1 MLQAVINYI
10 SIKSMF
16 LCWWFMGALLLQ
28 STVLAQEKTASELPD
43 KQNTDNQQT
52 STATNSD
59 VVPQSEPDLS
69 MFIESVLK
77 QNTELRKKNSQTLF
91 AKLVNKKETGLLPIE
106 VYKSLGFRLREPFLV
121 QTPEISTRFYTIA
134 DDSNLYFQQ
143 LFDLEKTWALL
154 STTLSR
160 VSLKDD
166 FSELIDQN
174 VALDS
179 VDLWYRV
186 ANNQQYNQWL
196 IELKNQIK
204 IAGKNIE
211 LNKDE
216 FSESD
221 FGKMKIKNLELLS
234 DNTQLMQ
241 FFDTESAY
249 LFTRS
254 GARNLPKNRKNP
266 LYDFSKQAF
275 CSPNIDLSEKGI
287 LYLKTNHPDVLD
299 AMDHESLRQQIW
311 NLFQNAREFSKKLLL
326 DPENQQLKAVNY
338 VLSDFTLNLI
348 LQLNHKRLNAYA
360 TNQSEFFSEQS
371 KNTFPY
377 EPASRLS
384 EFINFQNEIYGSKV
398 LDSFIAAERVAS
410 MNLQLLRDC
419 VQLYDDKQST
429 KRFAQTAESQRFL
442 SLNYPEAT
450 NVEGSLNQIVTSWDG
465 SNYSRGLN
473 PKSESAAVAKNSVPA
488 PQAVKKQS
496 APQVVKS
503 QSSKIRLT
511 KTSESTSTRSDSII
525 GVNSDRAAVLLINA
539 GFELSSHEEVLELTS
554 TRGYSIQVLTTSS
567 ASEAA
572 AKARRMTQFGEVK
585 VYLSSVNV
593 NGVIENRY
601 KVLVMFQKGRISAA
615 KYAELSA
622 KANEIRGYVKRYKQI
637 RKDAKAPDS
646 TVTKSKVV
654 NSHSSQNQIVENT
667 PVKTTQFKSTRS
679 TPINLD
685 SIISASSEQAA
696 KLLKKEGFVLSSYDE
711 IIGLT
716 NDKGYS
722 IQVLTTSSA
731 SEAAAK
737 ALRLSKTEQVKV
749 YLSSVKIDGIVEKR
763 YKILVTFLPGPVS
776 DEKTGELKIKAKQL
790 KGFLKPYRSIRKD
803 LIR

>member
-275 CSPNIDLSEKGI
+275 CSPNIAW
-287 LYLKTNHPDVLD
+287 T
-299 AMDHESLRQQIW
+299 
-311 NLFQNAREFSKKLLL
+311 
-326 DPENQQLKAVNY
+326 
-338 VLSDFTLNLI
+338 
-348 LQLNHKRLNAYA
+348 
-360 TNQSEFFSEQS
+360 
-371 KNTFPY
+371 
-377 EPASRLS
+377 
-384 EFINFQNEIYGSKV
+384 
-398 LDSFIAAERVAS
+398 
-410 MNLQLLRDC
+410 
-419 VQLYDDKQST
+419 
-429 KRFAQTAESQRFL
+429 
-442 SLNYPEAT
+442 
-450 NVEGSLNQIVTSWDG
+450 
-465 SNYSRGLN
+465 
-473 PKSESAAVAKNSVPA
+473 
-488 PQAVKKQS
+488 
-496 APQVVKS
+496 
-503 QSSKIRLT
+503 
-511 KTSESTSTRSDSII
+511 
-525 GVNSDRAAVLLINA
+525 
-539 GFELSSHEEVLELTS
+539 
-554 TRGYSIQVLTTSS
+554 
-567 ASEAA
+567 
-572 AKARRMTQFGEVK
+572 
-585 VYLSSVNV
+585 
-593 NGVIENRY
+593 
-601 KVLVMFQKGRISAA
+601 
-615 KYAELSA
+615 
-622 KANEIRGYVKRYKQI
+622 
-637 RKDAKAPDS
+637 
-646 TVTKSKVV
+646 
-654 NSHSSQNQIVENT
+654 
-667 PVKTTQFKSTRS
+667 
-679 TPINLD
+679 
-685 SIISASSEQAA
+685 
-696 KLLKKEGFVLSSYDE
+696 
-711 IIGLT
+711 
-716 NDKGYS
+716 
-722 IQVLTTSSA
+722 
-731 SEAAAK
+731 
-737 ALRLSKTEQVKV
+737 
-749 YLSSVKIDGIVEKR
+749 
-763 YKILVTFLPGPVS
+763 
-776 DEKTGELKIKAKQL
+776 
-790 KGFLKPYRSIRKD
+790 
-803 LIR
+803 